1 MIDYFST
8 PPTPEETALRRIK
21 GNFRRQFV
29 AEAIQSEGLDSI
41 PPPWLEHDL
50 SMSLKDLLGAQAPD
64 ARGGEDL
71 PDLDEGEVEIARL
84 ALTNAVHGEVTSLRA
99 RRSPN
104 GNEILLRMVDEY
116 ETCFELPYDRVESP
130 LTSEQVI
137 ELFRD
142 ADPSPLDTSCEV
154 ELQSFFHNDLGDL
167 ACHLGTQ

>member
-1 MIDYFST
+1 MIDDFL
-8 PPTPEETALRRIK
+8 PPSTPEETVLRRIK

-84 ALTNAVHGEVTSLRA
+84 TLTNSVHGEVTSLRA
-99 RRSPN
+99 RRSPD
-104 GNEILLRMVDEY
+104 GSEILLQMVDEY
-116 ETCFELPYDRVESP
+116 ETCFALPYEQVASP
-130 LTSEQVI
+130 LTSEQVL
-137 ELFRD
+137 ELFRE
-142 ADPSPLDTSCEV
+142 ADPSPLDTSSEV
-154 ELQSFFHNDLGDL
+154 ELQSFFHNDLGNL
-167 ACHLGTQ
+167 ACHPGTQ